1 MVLLRRVIRVGEERE
16 LLLIQALQPSFRFT
30 DIIWQLI
37 LLFPFTME
45 SKILGCASNSLL
57 RSFDFLLEL
66 ITMVVVL
73 VTERKV
79 V

>member
-1 MVLLRRVIRVGEERE
+1 
-16 LLLIQALQPSFRFT
+16 
-30 DIIWQLI
+30 
-37 LLFPFTME
+37 ME